1 MATSTKFK
9 RLWEKFGFF
18 DKGDGTVGIR
28 NPPKFRDER
37 EEARWW
43 ERMSE
48 PMFQFAAAH
57 GLTGKRPARGVARP
71 TSIRLRPED
80 VERLRKLAARRG
92 LGYQTYL
99 KMLLHEAL
107 ENEERKAVA

>member
-1 MATSTKFK
+1 LKSKK
-9 RLWEKFGFF
+9 LWEKLGLY

-28 NPPKFRDER
+28 NVPDFRDEA

-43 ERMSE
+43 EQTSDAT
-48 PMFQFAAAH
+48 FDFALEQ
-57 GLTGKRPARGVARP
+57 GLMGKRPAPGVTRP
-71 TSIRLRPED
+71 TSIRLRAED
-80 VERLRKLAARRG
+80 IERARKLAARRG

-107 ENEERKAVA
+107 DKEERAVA

>member
-1 MATSTKFK
+1 MAILKSRK
-9 RLWEKFGFF
+9 LWEKLGLY

-28 NPPKFRDER
+28 NVPKFRDEA

-43 ERMSE
+43 ERISDAT
-48 PMFQFAAAH
+48 FDFALEH
-57 GLTGKRPARGVARP
+57 GLKGKRPAPGVARP
-71 TSIRLRPED
+71 TSIRLRAED
-80 VERLRKLAARRG
+80 IERARKLAARRG

-107 ENEERKAVA
+107 EKEERAVA

>member
-1 MATSTKFK
+1 MATLKSKK
-9 RLWEKFGFF
+9 LWEKLGLH

-28 NPPKFRDER
+28 NVPKFRNEA

-43 ERMSE
+43 EQISDAT
-48 PMFQFAAAH
+48 FDFAVEH
-57 GLTGKRPARGVARP
+57 GLKGKRPATGVARP
-71 TSIRLRPED
+71 TSIRLRPD
-80 VERLRKLAARRG
+80 DIERARKLAARRG

-107 ENEERKAVA
+107 EKEERAVA

>member
-1 MATSTKFK
+1 LKSKK
-9 RLWEKFGFF
+9 LWEELGLY

-28 NPPKFRDER
+28 NVPDFRNEAA
-37 EEARWW
+37 EARWW
-43 ERMSE
+43 EETSDA
-48 PMFQFAAAH
+48 MFDFALEH
-57 GLTGKRPARGVARP
+57 GLKGKRPAPGVARP

-80 VERLRKLAARRG
+80 IERARKLAARRG

-107 ENEERKAVA
+107 EKEERAVA